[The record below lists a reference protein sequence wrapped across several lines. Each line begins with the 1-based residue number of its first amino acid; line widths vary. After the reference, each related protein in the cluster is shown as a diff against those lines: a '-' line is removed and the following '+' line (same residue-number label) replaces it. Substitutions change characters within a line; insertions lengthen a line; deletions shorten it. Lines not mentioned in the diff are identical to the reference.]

1 MNANNKT
8 RNELS
13 MANVLDLDHSRP
25 GSIVFEQPTL
35 EQLCE
40 NTLSSSTPPN
50 RISIGTIGK
59 IKQTANRPKDLN
71 EETPIY
77 NSTNPFMMAITTPSN
92 FLDDKGLVL
101 RFEDQKISNE

>member
-25 GSIVFEQPTL
+25 ASIVFEQPTL
-35 EQLCE
+35 ELCE

-59 IKQTANRPKDLN
+59 IQQAANRPKDSN
-71 EETPIY
+71 EDTPIY
-77 NSTNPFMMAITTPSN
+77 NSTNPFTMAITTPSH
-92 FLDDKGLVL
+92 FLDDKALVL